1 MVKQFALNKENNMET
16 VAPFNL
22 NTSAMLV
29 ELSIS
34 TWTARKLDKK
44 VSEEV
49 DANKATKTRAGNYHK
64 NLLAGSDALEA
75 VIKYGNNVRLWHH
88 KQTVPWS
95 DSGTRIITMENFLPY
110 KEQLTACEDNFNRL
124 VNNFLT
130 SYPTL
135 ISAAAFQLGD
145 LFDREEYPDVDA
157 ISKKFRFSY
166 VFMPLPSSGDFRVDI
181 GEAAAKELRDQY
193 EQTFNNRIE
202 EAMRDVWE
210 RLHKC
215 LTHMSDRL
223 AETDEGKRKMFH
235 TTLLTNAAELVDLLQ
250 RLNITKDV
258 KLEAARKELSKA
270 ILGLEIDD
278 LKESDA
284 VRKDVKSQVDSILAK
299 FEW

>member
-1 MVKQFALNKENNMET
+1 MET

-64 NLLAGSDALEA
+64 NLLAGSEALEA

-88 KQTVPWS
+88 KQTLPWS
-95 DSGTRIITMENFLPY
+95 DSGTRIVTMENFLDY
-110 KEQLTACEDNFNRL
+110 KEQLTTCEENFNRL
-124 VNNFLT
+124 VNNFIVA
-130 SYPTL
+130 YPTL
-135 ISAAAFQLGD
+135 ISAAAFKLGD
-145 LFDREEYPDVDA
+145 LFDRDEYPEVERIA
-157 ISKKFRFSY
+157 NKFRFSY

-193 EQTFNNRIE
+193 EQTFNTRVE
-202 EAMRDVWE
+202 TAMRDVWE
-210 RLHKC
+210 RLHDT

-235 TTLLTNAAELVDLLQ
+235 STLLTNAVELVDLLKK
-250 RLNITKDV
+250 LNITNDQ
-258 KLEAARKELSKA
+258 KLEQARKDLAKALVGMDIKELKDNENA
-270 ILGLEIDD
+270 
-278 LKESDA
+278 
-284 VRKDVKSQVDSILAK
+284 RKHVKVQVDEILNK
-299 FEW
+299 FNW

>member
-1 MVKQFALNKENNMET
+1 MENQT

-34 TWTARKLDKK
+34 NWTARKLDKK

-49 DANKATKTRAGNYHK
+49 DASKATKTRAGNYHK
-64 NLLAGSDALEA
+64 NLLAGSQALEA

-95 DSGTRIITMENFLPY
+95 DSGLRIITMENFLNY
-110 KEQLTACEDNFNRL
+110 KEQLTQWEENYNRL
-124 VNNFLT
+124 VNNFIVT
-130 SYPTL
+130 YPTL

-145 LFDREEYPDVDA
+145 LFNREEYPEPDVVA
-157 ISKKFRFSY
+157 KKFRFNY

-181 GEAAAKELRDQY
+181 GEAAARELKEQYDQA
-193 EQTFNNRIE
+193 FNSRIE
-202 EAMRDVWE
+202 TAMKDVWE

-223 AETDEGKRKMFH
+223 AETDDGGRKMFH
-235 TTLLTNAAELVDLLQ
+235 STLLSNAAELVDLLQ
-250 RLNITKDV
+250 RLNITRDP
-258 KLEAARKELSKA
+258 KLEAARRDLSKA
-270 ILGLEIDD
+270 ILNVEIDS
-278 LKESDA
+278 LKESDH
-284 VRKDVKSQVDSILAK
+284 VRKDVKAQVDSILSK